1 MRIISILLILLLLSG
16 FATAECFDSDNGKN
30 KYEFGG
36 VTSDGETYQDTC
48 EGENIQEY
56 YCSVDEVASY
66 TILPCVNGCEEGIC
80 QIANEAPKSY
90 AAEGEE
96 ETNNTRLYLYIFFIV
111 IIIGLYL
118 YYFKWKR
125 RK

>member
-1 MRIISILLILLLLSG
+1 MLIILVLLSG
-16 FATAECFDSDNGKN
+16 LVTAECFDSDNGKN

-36 VTSDGETYQDTC
+36 VTSNGETYQDTC
-48 EGENIQEY
+48 EGENIKEY

-66 TILPCVNGCEEGIC
+66 TVLPCINGCEEGIC

-96 ETNNTRLYLYIFFIV
+96 ETSNTKYYLYGFFI
-111 IIIGLYL
+111 ILIIGIYI
-118 YYFKWKR
+118 YSFKWKR
-125 RK
+125 RGR